1 MPLINARACLPLAI
15 LTFLSTACTKT
26 HPIAERAG
34 EAALDCLES
43 QDHFYCDRA
52 LKAAKN
58 LSTVAEEG
66 SPCATDSVFL
76 QSKLLDFEIDQG
88 EESRKS
94 TLDAIASLK
103 KYCTASTW
111 DR

>member
-1 MPLINARACLPLAI
+1 MRRALLYLSLVPFLISACSKPDPLA
-15 LTFLSTACTKT
+15 
-26 HPIAERAG
+26 ERVG
-34 EAALDCLES
+34 EAALDCLET
-43 QDHFYCDRA
+43 QNHFYCDRA
-52 LKAAKN
+52 LKAAEN

-76 QSKLLDFEIDQG
+76 QSKILDFEIDQG

-103 KYCTASTW
+103 KYCTVSTW